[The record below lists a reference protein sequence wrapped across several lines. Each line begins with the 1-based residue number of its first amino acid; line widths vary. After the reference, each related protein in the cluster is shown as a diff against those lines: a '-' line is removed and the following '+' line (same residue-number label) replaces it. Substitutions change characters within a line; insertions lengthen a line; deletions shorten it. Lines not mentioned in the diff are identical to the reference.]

1 MECESVRRGVVQ
13 RCTKRMVLYE
23 VKQFYPECV
32 FSSGRQ
38 SLNGHTCKGE
48 THSKSN
54 QFLESSTSPGV
65 EHDSSEVKTGPP
77 WPSQQLSKKEATENR
92 SLKFFKTRSTKRSA
106 QSVAPST

>member
-54 QFLESSTSPGV
+54 QFLESSASRGLSTIRVKSKQALPGHHSNSP
-65 EHDSSEVKTGPP
+65 KN
-77 WPSQQLSKKEATENR
+77 EATENR
-92 SLKFFKTRSTKRSA
+92 SLKSFKTRSTN
-106 QSVAPST
+106 